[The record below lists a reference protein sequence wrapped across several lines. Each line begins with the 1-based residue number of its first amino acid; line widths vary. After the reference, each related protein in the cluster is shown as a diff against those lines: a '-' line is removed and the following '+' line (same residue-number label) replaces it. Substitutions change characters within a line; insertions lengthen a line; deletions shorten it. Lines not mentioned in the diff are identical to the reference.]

1 MGRANVWLKRTFI
14 VVISLIAII
23 SLLLLGFSLFSHGHL
38 HQQEEAEREIAVIHV
53 MYVIAVVIV
62 LLTIFGAVGVWKEKR
77 WALIVYA
84 VGMIL
89 CSLLMLVLNI
99 QGLASQSQIREDVKK
114 QYLNLLPLVNSTEFP
129 DDIQAE
135 LECCGLESYRD
146 WKFNI
151 PNSCLCTNKSTTPC
165 MAAPRNSSLF
175 NSKKGDAPIM
185 IYEKGCL
192 PYFIEI
198 IMSVIRIVLGVTLGV
213 MLLWILSA
221 VLCIAILCQ
230 LDRKKDTPAV
240 VYSAEA
246 KAGNYTT
253 LAEVSDHS

>member
-1 MGRANVWLKRTFI
+1 MGRANVWLKWTFI

-23 SLLLLGFSLFSHGHL
+23 GLLLLGFSLFTHGHL
-38 HQQEEAEREIAVIHV
+38 HQQVEAEREIVAIRV
-53 MYVIAVVIV
+53 MSVIAVVII
-62 LLTIFGAVGVWKEKR
+62 LLTIFGAIGVWKEKR

-89 CSLLMLVLNI
+89 SSLVMLVLNI
-99 QGLASQSQIREDVKK
+99 QGLASQSQVREEVKK
-114 QYLNLLPLVNSTEFP
+114 QYLNLLPLVNSTEVL
-129 DDIQAE
+129 DDIQTE
-135 LECCGLESYRD
+135 LQCCGLESYQD

-151 PNSCLCTNKSTTPC
+151 PNSCLCTDNSTNPC
-165 MAAPRNSSLF
+165 VAAPRNSSLF
-175 NSKKGDAPIM
+175 NSQKGDGPIM

-192 PYFIEI
+192 PYT
-198 IMSVIRIVLGVTLGV
+198 IMSMIRTVLGITMGI
-213 MLLWILSA
+213 MLLWMLSA

-246 KAGNYTT
+246 KASNYTT
-253 LAEVSDHS
+253 PDFFVSDSAC